1 MTTEKKVSKRVEF
14 FKDGDLN
21 FNSVN
26 VALTEKKYANFD
38 VLLNELSGRVPLP
51 FGVRNVYTPKGR
63 KRVENV
69 EEFKDGG
76 QYVCT
81 SQKKIKRLDYTK
93 TTKRPFILPRPPSN
107 TKYQPP
113 MDQEFFKK
121 RRAPKLLTVV
131 SHENAHN
138 MTRYVLKPRAENF
151 DMVLQDLS
159 NKLRLNGGPVSA
171 LMTTEGKM
179 VSLMSH

>member
-1 MTTEKKVSKRVEF
+1 MTSEKKASKKVEF

-26 VALTEKKYANFD
+26 IAISEKKYANFD

-51 FGVRNVYTPKGR
+51 FGVRNIYTPKGR
-63 KRVENV
+63 NRVDNV
-69 EEFKDGG
+69 DDFKDGG
-76 QYVCT
+76 KYVCS
-81 SQKKIKRLDYTK
+81 SQKKIKRLDYSK
-93 TTKRPFILPRPPSN
+93 SSKKPFIIPRPPSN

-113 MDQEFFKK
+113 RDQEFFHK

-131 SHENAHN
+131 SHENADN

-151 DMVLQDLS
+151 EIVLQDLS

-171 LMTTEGKM
+171 LMTMDGKM
-179 VSLMSH
+179 VS